1 MINKKIKK
9 VNLIN
14 NLISNILRD
23 IDFNNEL
30 FYFNFLNLIRPHDIF
45 LKKYLVFFN
54 TSKFY
59 ITKFI
64 F

>member
-1 MINKKIKK
+1 MVNKKIKK

-30 FYFNFLNLIRPHDIF
+30 FYFNFLNLIEPHDIF
-45 LKKYLVFFN
+45 LK
-54 TSKFY
+54 
-59 ITKFI
+59 I
-64 F
+64 FGIF